1 MTDLEA
7 LHRAVLL
14 TPDDDLPRLVLAD
27 ALDMTGDPKGAERA
41 AFIRL
46 HVEYAREHRKTYRA
60 RLERKIRD
68 AMKGVV
74 PFRAWPWLNEILDGT
89 RFGLTVDGWRY
100 AIGGA
105 AGRVHV
111 RRGFVERVE
120 CRLAYFVEHAA
131 DFFARWPVQ
140 RVVLLDCDP
149 FDDPQVSDYVEL
161 VGPAEPWRW
170 VADAAATRPDRN
182 AWELPPAMVRT
193 GGGFYESRRAAYD
206 ALSAD
211 AVAWGRSLVPGLE
224 PAAAGGRVG

>member
-120 CRLAYFVEHAA
+120 CSPHTSGFICATSSSTQ
-131 DFFARWPVQ
+131 PT
-140 RVVLLDCDP
+140 
-149 FDDPQVSDYVEL
+149 SS
-161 VGPAEPWRW
+161 PAGRSSGSSCST
-170 VADAAATRPDRN
+170 ATRS
-182 AWELPPAMVRT
+182 T
-193 GGGFYESRRAAYD
+193 TRR
-206 ALSAD
+206 
-211 AVAWGRSLVPGLE
+211 
-224 PAAAGGRVG
+224 